1 MDGYVKDE
9 RDLIELA
16 REQANAAYLA
26 DKENRDRS
34 AEDTDFVFT
43 DDQWD
48 ANVKAERGQRPCL
61 NANDLPVFL
70 DQVSGEARMNKVG
83 IEAKPVDSNADP
95 FKAEVVGG
103 LIRAIEYDSDADVAY
118 YGGLESAAAGA
129 YGAFRVLTEY
139 ETEDLFNDDGKLK
152 TSLRRGNSAIEA
164 FNQVMRISPIKNALN
179 VLWDASAER
188 WDRNDGK
195 HVFLYDDITEE
206 RFKELYPGKQVIDF
220 DTETESTVGSFE
232 WGDPQHRTIRVAE
245 WFRKEPKG
253 KKKIYLILNDD
264 EDYELTDEPPE
275 DPERIIQEREVEDFK
290 IVWRKISGKEVLEG
304 PVDIP
309 GKLWPIIPVWG
320 KENNVNGKTLRRG
333 MFRYAK
339 DPQRMYIYFQSAV
352 TELLALQPKAPYLV
366 TPRMVEGFENKWR
379 TANTNNWPYLP
390 YNPDDKIPGLKP
402 DRQQPPGIPTGLVEQ
417 AAARQAEKKDV
428 IGLHNASLGKRSNE
442 TSGAAIA
449 QRKQEGDTTT
459 YTYHDN
465 LHRAIKQCGRVIVGM
480 IPYVYDTPRIIRLL
494 GLDGKEILQPINQP
508 WKDEG
513 DNELPPVDLTIGRYD
528 IVLKAGPGYATQRM
542 EAVDKLTNLMQYA
555 PAIAAVLADPIVDL
569 MDIPKVGDKIVNRLE
584 AMLPPQV
591 RAAENGGGELTV
603 EQVQA
608 AVMQAVEE
616 YKQSLDGQKEAM
628 KVEQERLQVEQER
641 LQTEQAR
648 IKLAGEGEGI
658 RALVAE
664 LVQAEVGG

>member
-465 LHRAIKQCGRVIVGM
+465 LHRAIKQCGRVMVGM

-555 PAIAAVLADPIVDL
+555 PAVAAVLADPIVDL

>member
-465 LHRAIKQCGRVIVGM
+465 LHRAIKQCGRVMVGM